1 MHAQRFRRSLSE
13 TASQNTDAETIRS
26 AFQAKQISKNRAE
39 PFLFPCLL
47 PFEKMKLIFATKNSG
62 KTKELSK
69 ALEETEF
76 KVESLIDQKIEAA
89 PETGSSFLENALIK
103 CKSVSETTGRP
114 TIADDSGLVV
124 PALNGRPGI
133 YSARYSGPGAS
144 DEENVQKLIQEIGSI
159 SDRRAYFFCCLVFM
173 ISSDDPFPIFAQGL
187 WRGEIL
193 DTPAGSGGFGY
204 DPVFYVPAYGMT
216 AAQLPIE
223 LKSSISHRALAI
235 NDFLSIY
242 LKNEENL
249 R

>member
-1 MHAQRFRRSLSE
+1 
-13 TASQNTDAETIRS
+13 
-26 AFQAKQISKNRAE
+26 
-39 PFLFPCLL
+39 
-47 PFEKMKLIFATKNSG
+47 MKLIFATKNSG
-62 KTKELSK
+62 KAKELSK

-103 CKSVSETTGRP
+103 CKSVSENTGRP

-124 PALNGRPGI
+124 PGLNGRPGI

-144 DEENVQKLIQEIGSI
+144 DEENVQKLIQEISSI

-173 ISSDDPFPIFAQGL
+173 ISADDPFPIFAQGL

-204 DPVFYVPAYGMT
+204 DPVFHVPEYGMT
-216 AAQLPIE
+216 AAQLPVE

-242 LKNEENL
+242 LKHEENL

>member
-1 MHAQRFRRSLSE
+1 
-13 TASQNTDAETIRS
+13 
-26 AFQAKQISKNRAE
+26 
-39 PFLFPCLL
+39 
-47 PFEKMKLIFATKNSG
+47 MKLIFATKNSG

-133 YSARYSGPGAS
+133 YSARYAGPGAS
-144 DEENVQKLIQEIGSI
+144 DEENVQKLIQEISSI

-187 WRGEIL
+187 WKGEIL
-193 DTPAGSGGFGY
+193 DAPVGSGGFGY
-204 DPVFYVPAYGMT
+204 DPIFYLPEYGMT
-216 AAQLPIE
+216 AAELPVE

-235 NDFLSIY
+235 KDFLSIY
-242 LKNEENL
+242 LKHEENL
-249 R
+249 C